1 MLYTI
6 ENFYIQ
12 PTNNNNSNNN
22 NHNNNNILLNF
33 IPSQPS
39 IIYLQTPIL
48 SYTYSQPYQTKY
60 ILPIKTINQQT
71 NEIKSYS
78 NELIQ
83 KERIKSPIK
92 RSLTPLSAE
101 EQLDLNLSRYGY
113 RRQLVNGDGNCF
125 FTAIASQLITLY
137 NQDRHFRIAIKKRLN
152 LPENLFTNIT
162 QLART
167 LRKLVCLEWKINHKK
182 YKPYI
187 NDVNYYDEIR
197 KFRSDKFYSSILGD
211 ILPLTISNLIGVN
224 IKIITNL
231 SQCPLI
237 DVCPQ
242 DEPLISTKS
251 LSVLTLAYNQE
262 NDGHYDIAVE
272 KTEKEF

>member
-1 MLYTI
+1 MIYTI
-6 ENFYIQ
+6 ENVYIQ
-12 PTNNNNSNNN
+12 PTNT
-22 NHNNNNILLNF
+22 NNNIFYNVVS
-33 IPSQPS
+33 SQPS
-39 IIYLQTPIL
+39 IIYFQKPIS
-48 SYTYSQPYQTKY
+48 SYTYTQQPIQTKY
-60 ILPIKTINQQT
+60 ILPINYQI
-71 NEIKSYS
+71 NEIKKSS
-78 NELIQ
+78 NDCIQ

-92 RSLTPLSAE
+92 RSLTPLTSD

-125 FTAIASQLITLY
+125 FTATASQLIKLF
-137 NQDRHFRIAIKKRLN
+137 NQDRSFRLAIKKRLN
-152 LPENLFTNIT
+152 LPEDLFTNLT

-167 LRKLVCLEWKINHKK
+167 LRKLVCLEWKINDSK

-211 ILPLTISNLIGVN
+211 ILPLTISNLIGIN

-237 DVCPQ
+237 DICPQ
-242 DEPLISTKS
+242 DEPLISMKS
-251 LSVLTLAYNQE
+251 IPILTLAYNQE
-262 NDGHYDIAVE
+262 NDGHYDIALE